1 VAEALGLSKTSG
13 ALVRSVESGGPAEKA
28 GLEPGDI
35 LLRFDNKPIE
45 KSTDLPRIVGNTKP
59 GARVT
64 AQVWRKGGMKE
75 ISVTVGE
82 MEPDRVAKAAAKPG
96 QPSAAVAA
104 NWLGL
109 SVADLTEARR
119 GELKIKSG
127 VLIEAAEGAAARAGI
142 RQGDVLV
149 SVNNTDITSAK
160 QFGDFV
166 NKLDKTKPLVALVRR
181 GDGALFIPVRPTT
194 AK

>member
-1 VAEALGLSKTSG
+1 M
-13 ALVRSVESGGPAEKA
+13 RSVEPAGPAEKA

-35 LLRFDNKPIE
+35 LLRFDGKPIE

-96 QPSAAVAA
+96 QPPQQ
-104 NWLGL
+104 WLPIG
-109 SVADLTEARR
+109 
-119 GELKIKSG
+119 SG
-127 VLIEAAEGAAARAGI
+127 YRLRI
-142 RQGDVLV
+142 
-149 SVNNTDITSAK
+149 
-160 QFGDFV
+160 
-166 NKLDKTKPLVALVRR
+166 
-181 GDGALFIPVRPTT
+181 
-194 AK
+194 